1 VSLFT
6 PQKKKKNQLAAASL
20 RVSRENESTSAVDEV
35 LYAACEQGNTENVVS
50 ALQSGA
56 NVNYVLPFWNH
67 SVLHRSVFKRNA
79 DVVKI
84 LLFAGA
90 HVDAVSADLSTP
102 LHLAAAGGDVAMVEL
117 LLSFGARRDLLT
129 LRKETPLSLAATEAT
144 RDALELRGIA
154 FLPTRACF
162 LRLPPGT
169 RLRFRLVL
177 LIHNQLRQQV
187 GRTDSADEHGAWLR
201 DVCFGDVPHW
211 IVYDIL
217 AIVWQAEQE
226 LHMFGWQPVDY
237 K

>member
-1 VSLFT
+1 M
-6 PQKKKKNQLAAASL
+6 AAASL
-20 RVSRENESTSAVDEV
+20 RASRENESTQAADEV
-35 LYAACEQGNTENVVS
+35 LYAACEQGNTANVAK
-50 ALQSGA
+50 ALESGA

-67 SVLHRSVFKRNA
+67 SVLHRSVFKRNI
-79 DVVKI
+79 DVVKM
-84 LLFAGA
+84 LLRAGA

-102 LHLAAAGGDVAMVEL
+102 LHLAAAGGDVALVEL
-117 LLSFGARRDLLT
+117 LLAFGARQDLLT
-129 LRKETPLSLAATEAT
+129 LRKETPLSLAATAAT
-144 RDALELRGIA
+144 RDAFELRGVP

-162 LRLPPGT
+162 RRLPPGT

-177 LIHNQLRQQV
+177 LIHNRLRQLV

-217 AIVWQAEQE
+217 AIVWHAEQE
-226 LHMFGWQPVDY
+226 LHMFGWQPLDY